1 MSPDTKSTAEPHATS
16 GWRGWSAAVPLGL
29 FFSLAPAAAV
39 AGGLALPPI
48 ASLAALLSIAGA
60 RIWSFV
66 KAYWPAIVF
75 LLLFGAYVTVS
86 TRWSPFTP
94 TTLDTHQGLQL
105 LIQMGFGL
113 LFMAAAHELVGMPR
127 GLLRGLAAGCV
138 LVLAGLLCI
147 EAFGDMALNRMGQ
160 PDGETGALM
169 RNPGR
174 GTAVLVVLVFGVI
187 GSYAGHEGL
196 RRAVMRACVAL
207 TLLLSFQFGMDANVI
222 ALGVGIICAFL
233 AYRFPQFILTAMGVG
248 IALWILFAPAI
259 LGQLIAHS
267 QGLSEQIP
275 LSWQMRLE
283 IWTYVLGR
291 IPEALLFGHGLDASR
306 TVAELGHI
314 GDFSFPILPLH
325 PHCAPLQIW
334 FELGLVGAFLAAVGC
349 AVCFWM
355 AGRALRNE
363 QGAASAAAGSFGAL
377 AVLWSISYGAWQEW
391 LIAIAFVAAA
401 LVSLARD
408 HHALQPAQT
417 AA

>member
-1 MSPDTKSTAEPHATS
+1 
-16 GWRGWSAAVPLGL
+16 
-29 FFSLAPAAAV
+29 
-39 AGGLALPPI
+39 
-48 ASLAALLSIAGA
+48 
-60 RIWSFV
+60 V
-66 KAYWPAIVF
+66 KAYWPAIVL

-138 LVLAGLLCI
+138 LVLAGILCI

-174 GTAVLVVLVFGVI
+174 GAAVLVVLVFGVI
-187 GSYAGHEGL
+187 GSYAGHVGL

-259 LGQLIAHS
+259 LGLFIAHS

-275 LSWQMRLE
+275 LSWQMRVE

-291 IPEALLFGHGLDASR
+291 IPEALLFGHGVDASR
-306 TVAELGHI
+306 TVAELGYI

-334 FELGLVGAFLAAVGC
+334 FELGLVGAVLLALTC
-349 AVCFWM
+349 AVCFIL
-355 AGRALRNE
+355 AGHALRRE
-363 QGAASAAAGSFGAL
+363 PEAACAAAGSFGAI
-377 AVLWSISYGAWQEW
+377 AALWSVSYGAWQEW
-391 LIAIAFVAAA
+391 LIAIAFVAAG
-401 LVSLARD
+401 LVSAAR
-408 HHALQPAQT
+408 HYRSQLPAEPERAKVAPSGIGGQFSVG
-417 AA
+417 